1 LFWKVKIILD
11 ELETAECNVFPKP
24 LNILIAEDESDIA
37 ALYKTVLEK
46 RNHKATITTNGE
58 DCLKAYH
65 EVYQRNRFSSGQQLS
80 SQPGPIEML
89 RSHSFDVVILDC
101 KMPQMNGIEVAKE
114 ILAVNPHQR
123 IIFASAYIKDTVID
137 SIKNLKRSMMESVQ
151 KPFEI
156 KRLVDLIE
164 DKLMYQELIRLN
176 VDVDIIRAVKPTH
189 EEISDLLVRLKGVRD
204 YKLEEKE

>member
-1 LFWKVKIILD
+1 VRIVLD
-11 ELETAECNVFPKP
+11 EFDSPECNAVPKP
-24 LNILIAEDESDIA
+24 LNILIAEDELDIA

-46 RNHKATITTNGE
+46 RNHKTTITTNGE

-65 EVYQRNRFSSGQQLS
+65 EVYQRNRFNSGQQLS
-80 SQPGPIEML
+80 LQSGPID
-89 RSHSFDVVILDC
+89 RSRNQLFDVVVLDC

-176 VDVDIIRAVKPTH
+176 IDVDIIRAIKPTH
-189 EEISDLLVRLKGVRD
+189 EEISDLLVRLKSVQGC
-204 YKLEEKE
+204 KFEEKE

>member
-1 LFWKVKIILD
+1 MD
-11 ELETAECNVFPKP
+11 EFDSAECNALPKP
-24 LNILIAEDESDIA
+24 LNILIAEDELDIA

-46 RNHKATITTNGE
+46 RNHKTTITTNGE
-58 DCLKAYH
+58 DCLNAYH
-65 EVYQRNRFSSGQQLS
+65 EVYQRSRLNSGQQLS
-80 SQPGPIEML
+80 LQSGPID
-89 RSHSFDVVILDC
+89 RSRDQLFDVVVLDC

-176 VDVDIIRAVKPTH
+176 IDVDIIRAINPTH
-189 EEISDLLVRLKGVRD
+189 EEISDLLVRLKGVQGC
-204 YKLEEKE
+204 KFEEKE

>member
-1 LFWKVKIILD
+1 VKIILD
-11 ELETAECNVFPKP
+11 EFDSAECNAVPKP
-24 LNILIAEDESDIA
+24 LNILIAEDELDIA

-46 RNHKATITTNGE
+46 RNHKTTITTNGE

-65 EVYQRNRFSSGQQLS
+65 EVYQRNRFNSGQQLS
-80 SQPGPIEML
+80 LQSGPID
-89 RSHSFDVVILDC
+89 RSRNQLFDVVVLDC

-176 VDVDIIRAVKPTH
+176 IDVDIIRAIKPTH
-189 EEISDLLVRLKGVRD
+189 EEISDLLVRLKGIQGC
-204 YKLEEKE
+204 KFEENG